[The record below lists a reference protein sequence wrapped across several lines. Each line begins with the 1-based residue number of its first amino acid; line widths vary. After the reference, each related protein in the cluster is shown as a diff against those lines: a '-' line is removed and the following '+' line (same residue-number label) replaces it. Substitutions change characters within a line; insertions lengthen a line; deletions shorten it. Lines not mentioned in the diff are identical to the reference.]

1 MSKLDTYIR
10 AMDTLK
16 NLDKIP
22 PDRQMVMLICMKLVM
37 DPVEPVGTAQEALAM
52 AVEKGWVEIT
62 SEDAQGKATIRE
74 TPAGEEHAVSL
85 RPEDFGLDKPGEPK
99 GRRLTELRGLGKD
112 IWGDTDAQAY
122 VDKERDEWDSE
133 GELATKP
140 IEDWTDVDIE
150 TVARGLEAEG
160 ECVAD
165 DIRASLRQA
174 RDGDYLP
181 AHLCFRALER
191 DMDQDLYWKPVQAV
205 YREALAAG
213 KSQQEAEKL
222 AEEKLDEIW
231 KEAQS

>member
-1 MSKLDTYIR
+1 MSKLDKYIR

-22 PDRQMVMLICMKLVM
+22 PDRQMGMLICMKLVM
-37 DPVEPVGTAQEALAM
+37 DPKEPVPDAQAALAM

-62 SEDAQGKATIRE
+62 AEDARGKAIIRV
-74 TPAGEEHAVSL
+74 TPAGEEYAASL
-85 RPEDFGLDKPGEPK
+85 RPEDFGLDKQAETK

-112 IWGDTDAQAY
+112 IWGDADAQAY

-140 IEDWTDVDIE
+140 IEDWTDADIE
-150 TVARGLEAEG
+150 TVAHGLEAEG

-181 AHLCFRALER
+181 AHLSFRALER
-191 DMDQDLYWKPVQAV
+191 DIDHEVYWKPVQAV

-231 KEAQS
+231 EEAQS